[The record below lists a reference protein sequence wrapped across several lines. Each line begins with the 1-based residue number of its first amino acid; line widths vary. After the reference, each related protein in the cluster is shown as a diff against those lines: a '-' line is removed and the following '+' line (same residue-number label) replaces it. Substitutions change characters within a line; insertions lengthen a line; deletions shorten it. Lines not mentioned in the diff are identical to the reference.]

1 MARPRKQ
8 TVDYFPHFC
17 NHGQTIFILEQK
29 YQQIGYTFW
38 FKLLEELGKRE
49 GHYVDCRNPSTL
61 EFLQALPISDEKTCL
76 EMLNLLSKLEAIDP
90 ELWQEKVIWC
100 QKFVDGIADV
110 YKNRRVETPT
120 RPSFY
125 RRKPQ
130 PDLVSTGGNPQSK
143 LKETKGK
150 EMKVNETNLATSN
163 DVGNVNLIMEKFQML
178 LNPTI
183 NYGNKTQRKAIQDLL
198 DLMGEEK
205 LVRTI
210 EYAAL
215 VRTDPFAPTITT
227 PYQLKEKFAQLIS
240 YNQKQEN
247 KSTKGISI

>member
-1 MARPRKQ
+1 
-8 TVDYFPHFC
+8 
-17 NHGQTIFILEQK
+17 
-29 YQQIGYTFW
+29 
-38 FKLLEELGKRE
+38 
-49 GHYVDCRNPSTL
+49 
-61 EFLQALPISDEKTCL
+61 
-76 EMLNLLSKLEAIDP
+76 
-90 ELWQEKVIWC
+90 
-100 QKFVDGIADV
+100 
-110 YKNRRVETPT
+110 
-120 RPSFY
+120 
-125 RRKPQ
+125 
-130 PDLVSTGGNPQSK
+130 
-143 LKETKGK
+143 
-150 EMKVNETNLATSN
+150 MKVNETNLATSN